1 MFLGPQ
7 IHQPWCFF
15 PCPSGFIL
23 QAVRGDRQTLLFS
36 ATFPERLRQADSHPV
51 EDGRMLDY
59 QPAEVL
65 NWSDVYM
72 FFIVFFRTCLLGDW
86 ESIESILKMLFQKV
100 VSQEFQDSSIL
111 RLERSASSASQAAD
125 RWMTFPEKVVV
136 RILRIAGSRSFS
148 KGKMTDGLWYRRQ
161 PFFAGWWNTVAYSSM
176 NWFGIY
182 FRIRTFKNYVRFL

>member
-1 MFLGPQ
+1 MCLLGHK

-65 NWSDVYM
+65 NWSDFICSSSFFPNFFVGRLGVYSQNALPTSCTC
-72 FFIVFFRTCLLGDW
+72 IVNTSFGDLA
-86 ESIESILKMLFQKV
+86 SNLFQWLPQNRGTETPRQLTDGWRFRRRWW
-100 VSQEFQDSSIL
+100 SGSS
-111 RLERSASSASQAAD
+111 
-125 RWMTFPEKVVV
+125 
-136 RILRIAGSRSFS
+136 GSPKSPRSFS
-148 KGKMTDGLWYRRQ
+148 KCKMTDGLWC
-161 PFFAGWWNTVAYSSM
+161 
-176 NWFGIY
+176 
-182 FRIRTFKNYVRFL
+182 RIDNHFLQVDEIQ